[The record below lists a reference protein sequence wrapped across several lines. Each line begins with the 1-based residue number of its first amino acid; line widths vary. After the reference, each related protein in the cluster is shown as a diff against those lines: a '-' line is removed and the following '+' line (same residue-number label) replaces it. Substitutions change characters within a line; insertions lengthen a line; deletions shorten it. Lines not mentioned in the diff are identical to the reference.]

1 MNKHLAFEERED
13 DDNVLWVHHAREG
26 HWWTVELVTG
36 AHNEAEPVAFT
47 TTGNEGDTHGYS
59 DLAVNSS
66 AKETKSMTSAT
77 SVMITNRRAFD

>member
-13 DDNVLWVHHAREG
+13 DDNVLWVHNGWEG
-26 HWWTVELVTG
+26 HWWTVDLETG

-59 DLAVNSS
+59 ELTRCGFIGGGNEIDDERNVG
-66 AKETKSMTSAT
+66 
-77 SVMITNRRAFD
+77 DDH